1 MHMASDEALPE
12 SQPAPDN
19 GVLAIDPI
27 YIPGQIPE
35 IHDADGT
42 PNPNRVGVNR
52 SMITSN
58 AKGLLVD
65 VFPYLNSEAGDNI
78 RIYTSLN
85 PGTPL
90 LSFNLQAGQEN
101 EISHV
106 FIPAHLLLMGFQT
119 IWYVII
125 RDSNNWG
132 ESDPLLVFIR
142 VTLPGGTDPQP
153 DRPGHYR
160 LPGPTLLNVPAGGVT
175 LELAQSAEGVQL
187 SIPAYLNMRPW
198 DVNAVFW
205 GGYVFYVTVKPDQ
218 VGQAIVSKVPL
229 EVILAAGNGDHIL
242 TYRPHDEVHNIA
254 SDHSLRTPVYV
265 EVEVGLLRPV
275 ILEAVQ
281 VDPATGELFYDLS
294 VVGTKD
300 IQCDVVTR
308 SPTFAVGDTVEL
320 NVSWIKDGTE
330 IAIFTKAGT
339 VTQIDSTVRFFLPNS
354 TFTRLAREH
363 IYFRYKL
370 ISKSDG
376 SVQHSSRTTVW
387 LAGTAVNLS
396 APKYL
401 PINGIKLDP
410 NKAATGI
417 VSPDPAI
424 VAMSWVHFFAVG
436 IAPGGVVKLFDSGRR
451 ISSSQVSR
459 DMTFPLSLAYIS
471 GLDGGQLDGY
481 YTVGSAKDDPSA
493 AKSLV
498 HSVRVGEPKPD
509 LRAAVVVDAVD
520 GVLDPKQLPPF
531 ADAEVRVLP
540 FINMKGHTVF
550 LWWQSDNPQDSQ
562 RYEDSIE
569 IDDRDLD
576 IPVSFYLFIDWLK
589 EQIGFT
595 VTIGYSVEPSNG
607 SGPERFGAETQVRI
621 GAGAG
626 KLLPAPKALEADAN
640 GVVNPADTAA
650 KGLSLVWEGADLKSG
665 DYVKG
670 DFDGDAINGDH
681 HFERPISQS
690 GEGKPFTY
698 QISHQYVLA
707 NQEKAVRVT
716 CSVERANGG
725 EDFSDVLLLRVQ
737 RAVLP
742 VIAFAEAKGPN
753 LDSINLDDV
762 PAAGGS
768 AIIYKTAQLKSGDV
782 VKIIL
787 SNNPTP
793 ISKTVGAA
801 DVGQDL
807 TVRIPHSYFAQHN
820 GSSFTASYSIARATG
835 GPDEPSAFKSFSVQ
849 RDIGSGKFKVM
860 GARHNSN
867 TYRSSSLSCRLIA
880 LDSQKFA
887 PKLVEWSYVGDNVWT
902 AGSDF
907 IDTDSSRELR
917 VRSTTDSVT
926 LNPVN
931 VCGNGVDGN
940 TTGAASVSVLRDV
953 RVSAGG
959 VVGGRDLIAAG
970 HASYGGAV
978 PANLLIQE
986 NLKAL
991 HCTGGAYAILTAN
1004 NDIAAW
1010 GEASGG
1016 GNLGAVN
1023 PSGIKEL
1030 ASNSYAFAAL
1040 DLNGSVRCWGHAS
1053 YGGTL
1058 PAGGLSNISKVYNG
1072 GLAFVAR
1079 RNDGSL
1085 TGWGSAAAGGVAN
1098 PAPGITNP
1106 KRLICSY
1113 NAFAGITQTNRLFAF
1128 GDPAYGGN
1136 ASSVAS
1142 RTDIDRLCCANAR
1155 AFVALSVTKN
1165 AVAWGDAAYGG
1176 VLASYPGIATLR
1188 FVDVVS
1194 TWHAF
1199 AGVTENNRV
1208 AAWGQA
1214 PAGVVP
1220 ANIAALTN
1228 VITIAGTSHAF
1239 AVLCADGKV
1248 YAWGNAALGGD
1259 TSAVSGQLVNVVA
1272 IYTNSHGFIAL
1283 TSDNRVVTWGN
1294 ATALSGSAVFNGF
1307 VSHLKS

>member
-1 MHMASDEALPE
+1 MASDEALPE
-12 SQPAPDN
+12 SQPASDN
-19 GVLAIDPI
+19 GVLAIDPL

-42 PNPNRVGVNR
+42 PNPDRVGVNR

-65 VFPYLNSEAGDNI
+65 VFSYLNSKAGDNI

-125 RDSNNWG
+125 RNSNNWG
-132 ESDPLLVFIR
+132 ESVHLPVFIR
-142 VTLPGGTDPQP
+142 ILTPGGTDPRP
-153 DRPGHYR
+153 DSPGHYR
-160 LPGPTLLNVPAGGVT
+160 LLAPTLLNVPAGGVT
-175 LELAQSAEGVQL
+175 LELAQSEKGVQL

-198 DVNAVFW
+198 DVIPFFW
-205 GGYVFYVTVKPDQ
+205 GGHVFYVTVLPEQ
-218 VGQAIVSKVPL
+218 VGRSIVTKVPP
-229 EVILAAGNGDHIL
+229 EVIIAAGNGDQIV
-242 TYRPHDEVHNIA
+242 TYRPLDEVHNNA
-254 SDHSLRTPVYV
+254 SDHSLRTSVYV
-265 EVEVGLLRPV
+265 EVVGGFLRAV

-281 VDPATGELFYDLS
+281 VDSATGELFYDLS

-308 SPTFAVGDTVEL
+308 PPTFAVGDTVEL

-330 IAIFTKAGT
+330 IAIFTKAGV
-339 VTQIDSTVRFFLPNS
+339 VTQIDSTVRFFLPNN
-354 TFTRLAREH
+354 TFTSLAREH

-370 ISKSDG
+370 IKKSDG

-387 LAGTAVNLS
+387 LAGTAVNLR
-396 APKYL
+396 APKIL
-401 PINGIKLDP
+401 PINGVELDP
-410 NKAATGI
+410 KKAATGI

-424 VAMSWVHFFAVG
+424 TAMAWVHFFAHG
-436 IAPGGVVKLFDSGRR
+436 TAPGGAVKLFDSGRR

-459 DMTFPLSLAYIS
+459 DMTYPLPLAFIS

-481 YTVGSAKDDPSA
+481 YTVGSAKDDPLA

-520 GVLDPKQLPPF
+520 GVLDPDQLPPF
-531 ADAEVRVLP
+531 ADAEVQVLP
-540 FINMKGHTVF
+540 FNNMKGHTVF
-550 LWWQSDNPQDSQ
+550 LWWQSDNPLDSQ

-589 EQIGFT
+589 EQLGFK
-595 VTIGYSVEPSNG
+595 VTIRYSVEPSDG
-607 SGPERFGAETQVRI
+607 SGPERFGAETQVQI

-626 KLLPAPKALEADAN
+626 KLLDKPEAKEADEN
-640 GVVNPADTAA
+640 GVVIPSDTALN
-650 KGLSLVWEGADLKSG
+650 GLSIVVANANLQSG
-665 DYVKG
+665 DHFYLI
-670 DFDGDAINGDH
+670 FDGGAPNGDYYYD
-681 HFERPISQS
+681 RPISGS
-690 GEGKPFTY
+690 GAGKPFT
-698 QISHQYVLA
+698 HQVPYSFILA
-707 NQEKAVRVT
+707 NQDFAV
-716 CSVERANGG
+716 SVRYRIERALGG
-725 EDFSDVLLLRVQ
+725 EESSDVLLLSVQ

-742 VIAFAEAKGPN
+742 VIRMAQAKGPN

-793 ISKTVGAA
+793 ISKTVGAT
-801 DVGQDL
+801 DVGLDL
-807 TVRIPHSYFAQHN
+807 TVRIAHSYFAQHN

-867 TYRSSSLSCRLIA
+867 TYRSSSLSCRLVA
-880 LDSQKFA
+880 LDSQTLA
-887 PKLVEWSYVGDNVWT
+887 PKLVEWRYAGDIAWT
-902 AGSDF
+902 AGNDF
-907 IDTDSSRELR
+907 IDTDSGRELT
-917 VRSTTDSVT
+917 VRSTTDTVD

-931 VCGNGVDGN
+931 MCGNGLDAN
-940 TTGAASVSVLRDV
+940 TSGAASIAVLRDP
-953 RVSAGG
+953 RVSPGG
-959 VVGGRDLIAAG
+959 VVGGRDLSAAG
-970 HASYGGAV
+970 HPSYGGAV

-991 HCTGGAYAILTAN
+991 HCTGGAYAILTDKN
-1004 NDIAAW
+1004 NIEAW

-1040 DLNGSVRCWGHAS
+1040 DLNGSVRCWGQAP

-1085 TGWGSAAAGGVAN
+1085 TGWGLVAAGGVAN

-1113 NAFAGITQTNRLFAF
+1113 QAFAGITQTNRLFAF
-1128 GDPAYGGN
+1128 GAATHGGN
-1136 ASSVAS
+1136 ALSVAS

-1165 AVAWGDAAYGG
+1165 AVVWGDATYGG
-1176 VLASYPGIATLR
+1176 ALPPAIATLR

-1208 AAWGQA
+1208 AAWGPS

-1248 YAWGNAALGGD
+1248 YAWGNATLGGD
-1259 TSAVSGQLVNVVA
+1259 TSAVSGQLFNVVA
-1272 IYTNSHGFIAL
+1272 LYTNSHCFFAL
-1283 TSDNRVVTWGN
+1283 TSDNRVVSWGN